1 MSNEKLTLREEENFS
16 KQVEEFK
23 KSLEQETFEN
33 VLRDYDIEN
42 LIHF

>member
-1 MSNEKLTLREEENFS
+1 MSHERMTLQEEENFS
-16 KQVEEFK
+16 KQVEDFR
-23 KSLEQETFEN
+23 KSLEKETFEN

>member
-1 MSNEKLTLREEENFS
+1 MSDEKLTLKEEENFS
-16 KQVEEFK
+16 KQVEDFRK
-23 KSLEQETFEN
+23 ALEQETFEN